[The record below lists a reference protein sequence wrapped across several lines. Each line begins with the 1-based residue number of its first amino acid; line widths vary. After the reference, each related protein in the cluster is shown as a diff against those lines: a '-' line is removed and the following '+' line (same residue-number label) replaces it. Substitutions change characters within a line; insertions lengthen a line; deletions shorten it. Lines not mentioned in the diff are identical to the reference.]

1 MFWTSLAPVAAAAL
15 LLTLIPATTLAL
27 SSSIRKIPNFLTG
40 KIASDERVIFFPTVG
55 SRINETHWSAHIHG
69 WIFEPETESRKRKV
83 AIRGL
88 GKVLDVKT
96 DTEGGKLLKRRLMP
110 FTVDNQS
117 MKFVLVKVGNNGTG
131 GIHRLPR
138 STKNGHFV
146 GHVTLHHD
154 ELHDAEDG
162 MVTYRAVDRDR
173 IFEGFIH
180 LLQSTGTSIISD
192 IDDTVK
198 ITNYLDKK
206 EFLKNTFLREFVEV
220 PGMKELFHRCKSNYD
235 NCSFH
240 YVSASPYQLF
250 EELQEFFVRVG
261 FPSGSFH
268 LKTIRIKDRTLLQL
282 FADPMDYKLR
292 QIEPLLKTYP
302 MRKFI
307 LIGDSGEKD
316 PEIYAELY
324 RRYPGRIEQIWIRN
338 VNNANASRMEGV
350 DPRVWRYFR
359 DGHDLI

>member
-1 MFWTSLAPVAAAAL
+1 MAASL
-15 LLTLIPATTLAL
+15 LLLLIIPTTTLAI
-27 SSSIRKIPNFLTG
+27 SSMRKIPNFLTG
-40 KIASDERVIFFPTVG
+40 KIASDERVVFFPTVG
-55 SRINETHWSAHIHG
+55 GRINETHWSAHIHG
-69 WIFEPETESRKRKV
+69 WIFEPETESKKRKV
-83 AIRGL
+83 AIGGL
-88 GKVLDVKT
+88 GKLLDVKT
-96 DTEGGKLLKRRLMP
+96 DAEEGKLLKRRVMP

-117 MKFVLVKVGNNGTG
+117 MKFVLVKVGNNNGTG

-146 GHVTLHHD
+146 GRITLHDD
-154 ELHDAEDG
+154 EIHDAEDG
-162 MVTYRAVDRDR
+162 VVTYRAVDRDR
-173 IFEGFIH
+173 IFEGYVH
-180 LLQSTGTSIISD
+180 LLPPTGTSIISD

-198 ITNYLDKK
+198 ITNYLDKR
-206 EFLKNTFLREFVEV
+206 EFLKNTFLREFREV

-302 MRKFI
+302 MR
-307 LIGDSGEKD
+307 
-316 PEIYAELY
+316 
-324 RRYPGRIEQIWIRN
+324 
-338 VNNANASRMEGV
+338 
-350 DPRVWRYFR
+350 
-359 DGHDLI
+359 